1 MTLWLANALASHKKF
16 TASSFSLGMTLAW
29 DLDFTL
35 LVMWLFCCD
44 ISVVYGFFFCIQ
56 RYFLTESNECS
67 SEEDLLDLCS
77 SLRDSEYFRDLQLGS
92 TEPPDTRLP
101 VLTAPVSAPLVPPAS
116 TPESGF
122 RQNSTEF
129 NTHQLFQT
137 DETVISTGGE
147 AMDRLVAIRNSEQ
160 NEFQDYPE
168 SDQDEDSD
176 MDNFPIF
183 VRSMSTSRRHSWGA
197 PVSPI
202 DLGRR

>member
-1 MTLWLANALASHKKF
+1 
-16 TASSFSLGMTLAW
+16 
-29 DLDFTL
+29 
-35 LVMWLFCCD
+35 MWPFCCD
-44 ISVVYGFFFCIQ
+44 KSAVYGLFFCIQ
-56 RYFLTESNECS
+56 RNFLTECS

-92 TEPPDTRLP
+92 IEPPDTRLL
-101 VLTAPVSAPLVPPAS
+101 VLTAPVSAPLVPPAF
-116 TPESGF
+116 TPESGS

-137 DETVISTGGE
+137 DLTVISTGGE

-160 NEFQDYPE
+160 KEFQDCPE

-176 MDNFPIF
+176 TDNFPTL
-183 VRSMSTSRRHSWGA
+183 VRSMSTSRRHSWGV